1 MNKIYILRNIGLIIG
16 GISMLIVMIK
26 VMFWGFGY
34 LIISGAPGGGELD
47 GFAGAVLYSIAIP
60 SLIAILS
67 LSLSLVEIKKSSNG
81 KFNLGIYNFGTK

>member
-1 MNKIYILRNIGLIIG
+1 MNKIYILRTIGLIIG

-26 VMFWGFGY
+26 IMFWGFMY
-34 LIISGAPGGGELD
+34 IIISGGGTWG

-60 SLIAILS
+60 SLIATLSIS
-67 LSLSLVEIKKSSNG
+67 LSLMEIKKSPNG